1 MSDASPTP
9 SWKKLPTISSSSYLS
24 MIIIGCIALVAL
36 IQQQGNHNN
45 NISDVVKKNN
55 DVQHQLRHD
64 VSRRQLLT
72 LQQEEQQN
80 DRRMARFLSANAT
93 KSSNNTNATTATTA
107 TTTASAAATITTT
120 TTAASNAVTTTT
132 GASTTNA
139 NTTSTITNNTVVTT
153 TAATATTTIITSTA
167 SSNAN
172 NNTVTSTSTN
182 NTSNTNN
189 STTTSNTP
197 PTTNTTT
204 LINQTVSTTAA
215 PSTTVVTNDNT
226 TTTNGTTSSNSN
238 ANNNNNN
245 NATTS
250 NVNTTT
256 SFSNKNN
263 TNNNNMTGTSPNNS
277 ATTITSPPQVG
288 MILCPQSTTPPP
300 PPPPEP
306 CKCEDTVIDLT
317 ETPKGIISP
326 GYENTFISIMV
337 LSCLGSFALGTC
349 VAFIILTSYD
359 SSDASRRSR
368 IYPNGL
374 LRKRSITT
382 GKGERLIIEGGDDM
396 LPKNSITAIEKAH
409 ADGMESLKNETAQ
422 KKKEMADRVAARL
435 LSRKN
440 KMAMKLAKSEALKT
454 VDCFKSL
461 QATHMAMVIGKM
473 RLVTYDEG
481 SILCEQ
487 GDDAN
492 EFFVCMEGTLKIE
505 INNQFIRT
513 MGDCEFL
520 GEKALLGKN
529 ATRGATVTASS
540 KAEVF
545 VLSRHQFELLE
556 NDGLPIKEIVANV
569 KHKVEQY
576 EKDDEALQDVKLN
589 ELRAMQLTKK
599 STHISRQSSSMDWA
613 NEQKLAN
620 DEKKSD
626 DKNNEDGDS
635 DDEELLILDDD

>member
-1 MSDASPTP
+1 M
-9 SWKKLPTISSSSYLS
+9 
-24 MIIIGCIALVAL
+24 G
-36 IQQQGNHNN
+36 
-45 NISDVVKKNN
+45 
-55 DVQHQLRHD
+55 
-64 VSRRQLLT
+64 
-72 LQQEEQQN
+72 
-80 DRRMARFLSANAT
+80 
-93 KSSNNTNATTATTA
+93 
-107 TTTASAAATITTT
+107 
-120 TTAASNAVTTTT
+120 
-132 GASTTNA
+132 
-139 NTTSTITNNTVVTT
+139 
-153 TAATATTTIITSTA
+153 
-167 SSNAN
+167 
-172 NNTVTSTSTN
+172 
-182 NTSNTNN
+182 
-189 STTTSNTP
+189 
-197 PTTNTTT
+197 
-204 LINQTVSTTAA
+204 
-215 PSTTVVTNDNT
+215 DNT

-238 ANNNNNN
+238 ANNNNNHG
-245 NATTS
+245 ATTS
-250 NVNTTT
+250 NMGTTT

-326 GYENTFISIMV
+326 GYENTFISITV

-349 VAFIILTSYD
+349 VAFIILTGYD

-396 LPKNSITAIEKAH
+396 LPKNSVT
-409 ADGMESLKNETAQ
+409 
-422 KKKEMADRVAARL
+422 ARL

-487 GDDAN
+487 GDGAN

-576 EKDDEALQDVKLN
+576 QKDDKA
-589 ELRAMQLTKK
+589 
-599 STHISRQSSSMDWA
+599 
-613 NEQKLAN
+613 
-620 DEKKSD
+620 
-626 DKNNEDGDS
+626 
-635 DDEELLILDDD
+635 